1 MIAYFAEIHSQ
12 CLETELMLV
21 RLSPEFSAERRDFYF
36 YLKHRSPGFCT
47 LIFLLKIFL
56 IYVCDNVKKW

>member
-21 RLSPEFSAERRDFYF
+21 RLSPEFSAERHD
-36 YLKHRSPGFCT
+36 
-47 LIFLLKIFL
+47 FLLL
-56 IYVCDNVKKW
+56 SQA